1 MELKI
6 LVELPINSIS
16 MKKSIINFG
25 RTLLL
30 FCSIP
35 FLSGCSDELSG
46 DDNPGNGGGKVE
58 PVTLSL
64 DKATATTATFSG
76 HLDIPSADIPYSQ
89 VTIYYSDAETFNMND
104 AKKKSATSFD
114 ENQDYTITLK
124 ELKYGAK
131 YHYCMVADIKQAEKV
146 YGEVLEFATDTVT
159 MTLAYSGSEAS
170 NAHFKGK
177 VTGISAEDNIKV
189 GMYYSDDLEI
199 LTGTGPWRKMIEAKE
214 IPADGTLS
222 FEIPNLKI
230 GTEYYF
236 CYYVFGNDQTAYSEP
251 QKFVVGENISV
262 SVSVDE
268 SAITASTAVF
278 NGKVDGVSSDDI
290 ENFTWYIEVSSN
302 SFQDKY
308 SYRIEDI
315 SEDGSFQVSAVWLD
329 YGTKYYYRIR
339 QEQKVLKPGY
349 TDYHEYITTYGE
361 EIKEFTTNKVTISF
375 SVTSTFNTAIF
386 TFKADGIS
394 EVDKGTIHL
403 SCSPREDFRDGV
415 DKENNFYLDSSEW
428 DENNTIVLKQRGLIP
443 GRQYYCK
450 YQCRNVNSEVY
461 TFKVGENTTVT
472 SSESVSLN
480 SVTISGKLTG
490 WSQEDNGTFM
500 IYCGQTSF
508 KPMGDWTN
516 SNYPHNDFENSYEL
530 TDINDDG
537 SFSINISS
545 LANSEHYFY
554 NIFYVYSASN
564 WIGNGSDR
572 YYVFEENDF
581 TTLDIYKDSFKDL
594 DMASAVDLSSE
605 GSANCYL
612 VSNNG
617 LYKFKTVKGNSNEY
631 LKNVASCKILWES
644 YGTSTAIQ
652 PYDLIKS
659 VCYRDEY
666 IAFQT
671 SDYFKEGNAVVA
683 ATDAEGN
690 IVWSWHIWMTDQPQ
704 GQVYYNDAGT
714 MMDRN
719 LGATTTVPGSVGA
732 LGLLYQWGR
741 KDPFLGSSSISDA
754 IEAKSTIVWPS
765 AVDSSSEE
773 QLDYA
778 AVHPLTFIKS
788 YNSHGDNTLWT
799 TSETSKSINDPCPI
813 GWRVPDGGSNGVW
826 SKALGSSSY
835 FTDSSLYD
843 STNKGINFSG
853 KFGNDQNI
861 WYPASGYRYYFDG
874 SLTDVSNRGEYW
886 SASHKSNYP
895 YYLRFSYGGYVKPS
909 LQDSP
914 AFGKSVRCIKE

>member
-6 LVELPINSIS
+6 LVELPINAIS

-268 SAITASTAVF
+268 SSITASTAVF

-302 SFQDKY
+302 SFQNKD
-308 SYRIEDI
+308 SYRIDDI

-329 YGTKYYYRIR
+329 DGTKYYYRIR

-394 EVDKGTIHL
+394 EVDKGRTIHL
-403 SCSPREDFRDGV
+403 SCCLERILE
-415 DKENNFYLDSSEW
+415 
-428 DENNTIVLKQRGLIP
+428 
-443 GRQYYCK
+443 
-450 YQCRNVNSEVY
+450 
-461 TFKVGENTTVT
+461 
-472 SSESVSLN
+472 
-480 SVTISGKLTG
+480 
-490 WSQEDNGTFM
+490 M
-500 IYCGQTSF
+500 
-508 KPMGDWTN
+508 
-516 SNYPHNDFENSYEL
+516 EL
-530 TDINDDG
+530 TK
-537 SFSINISS
+537 
-545 LANSEHYFY
+545 
-554 NIFYVYSASN
+554 
-564 WIGNGSDR
+564 R
-572 YYVFEENDF
+572 TTF
-581 TTLDIYKDSFKDL
+581 T
-594 DMASAVDLSSE
+594 
-605 GSANCYL
+605 
-612 VSNNG
+612 
-617 LYKFKTVKGNSNEY
+617 
-631 LKNVASCKILWES
+631 
-644 YGTSTAIQ
+644 
-652 PYDLIKS
+652 LI
-659 VCYRDEY
+659 R
-666 IAFQT
+666 
-671 SDYFKEGNAVVA
+671 
-683 ATDAEGN
+683 
-690 IVWSWHIWMTDQPQ
+690 
-704 GQVYYNDAGT
+704 
-714 MMDRN
+714 
-719 LGATTTVPGSVGA
+719 
-732 LGLLYQWGR
+732 
-741 KDPFLGSSSISDA
+741 
-754 IEAKSTIVWPS
+754 
-765 AVDSSSEE
+765 
-773 QLDYA
+773 
-778 AVHPLTFIKS
+778 
-788 YNSHGDNTLWT
+788 
-799 TSETSKSINDPCPI
+799 
-813 GWRVPDGGSNGVW
+813 
-826 SKALGSSSY
+826 
-835 FTDSSLYD
+835 
-843 STNKGINFSG
+843 
-853 KFGNDQNI
+853 
-861 WYPASGYRYYFDG
+861 ASGMKTIQLY
-874 SLTDVSNRGEYW
+874 
-886 SASHKSNYP
+886 
-895 YYLRFSYGGYVKPS
+895 
-909 LQDSP
+909 
-914 AFGKSVRCIKE
+914 